1 MKKTVALLVS
11 AVISGSTLVACTPKP
26 ASADPVAQDFL
37 DAMAERDAE
46 ALSEVIDNPQSAVQ
60 AIDETFTGLQA
71 EGLTTTLADVD
82 VNDSIATARYSMH
95 WNLPR
100 DRLRPPMSGR
110 SVINRLLSTRIWV
123 LTSTWNSA
131 Q

>member
-1 MKKTVALLVS
+1 
-11 AVISGSTLVACTPKP
+11 
-26 ASADPVAQDFL
+26 
-37 DAMAERDAE
+37 MAERDAE

-100 DRLRPPMSGR
+100 DRELVYETEMTLTKASDEWTVRYKPTIIHPD
-110 SVINRLLSTRIWV
+110 LE